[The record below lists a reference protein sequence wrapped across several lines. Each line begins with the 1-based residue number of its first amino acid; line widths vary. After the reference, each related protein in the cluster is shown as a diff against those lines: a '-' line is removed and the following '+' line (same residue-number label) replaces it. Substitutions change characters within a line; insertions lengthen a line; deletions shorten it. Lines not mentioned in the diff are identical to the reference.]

1 MLLLTPKKAN
11 TSLVPNKLTV
21 SSRQRLQ
28 KRSNLL
34 AQVRAFFYARDVLEV
49 DTPIL
54 SQAATP
60 DLHLSSLKTQIRV
73 PGFKDKQNY
82 YLHTSP
88 EYPMKRL
95 LCEGSGDIFYLGK
108 VFRDGDLSP
117 RHQVEFTMLEW
128 YRLDFSMQDLINE
141 VVELL
146 QMVLLPSLPQC
157 EQLEQLTYRQMFAKY
172 AQIEDVFRA
181 SSQQFQACLAQNR
194 IPEIVGLQD
203 DDTALWEQL
212 VLTEVIEPQLG
223 KSALSVITHFPAR
236 DAALAQLDSQNTEQ
250 ALRFEVFVNGME
262 LANGYQELQDAEL
275 YRQRFNESLQ
285 QRKQAGLEQVSLDS
299 KLLETLENNALPDCS
314 GVALGFD
321 RLLLLEQGASRL
333 EEVIAFSL
341 DNA

>member
-1 MLLLTPKKAN
+1 MA
-11 TSLVPNKLTV
+11 SA
-21 SSRQRLQ
+21 RQRLQ

-60 DLHLSSLKTQIRV
+60 DLHLASLTTQVKV
-73 PGFKDKQNY
+73 PGFKDKQRY

-95 LCEGSGDIFYLGK
+95 LSEGSGDIFYLGK

-128 YRLDFSMQDLINE
+128 YRLDFSMQDLIDE
-141 VVELL
+141 VVGLL
-146 QMVLLPSLPQC
+146 QTVLLPVLAQC
-157 EQLEQLTYRQMFAKY
+157 AQVEQLTYRQMFAKY
-172 AQIEDVFRA
+172 AQIEDVFGA
-181 SSQQFQACLAQNR
+181 GSEQFQHCLAQNGV
-194 IPEIVGLQD
+194 PEIIGLQD
-203 DDTALWEQL
+203 EDTALWEQL

-223 KSALSVITHFPAR
+223 KSAVSIITHFPAR
-236 DAALAQLDSQNTEQ
+236 DAALAQLDSENTAQ

-275 YRQRFNESLQ
+275 YRQRFDESLQ
-285 QRKQAGLEQVSLDS
+285 QRQQAGLEQVPLDNR
-299 KLLETLENNALPDCS
+299 LLEALEHYGLPACS

-321 RLLLLEQGASRL
+321 RLLLLQQGASRL
-333 EEVIAFSL
+333 EEVIAYSL
-341 DNA
+341 DKA